1 MQKLKLIKFFFQFV
15 DLKLQQKIFLKLKIN
30 KGVKENNKI
39 IIEQIIHTVSD
50 LILDQKILKK

>member
-1 MQKLKLIKFFFQFV
+1 MQKLKLIKFFQFV

-50 LILDQKILKK
+50 LILDQKDFEK